1 MLELRG
7 NYDLFSMPQQPH
19 PYVATEAICVTTNGI
34 VKADGHAVMGAG
46 VALQANKYF
55 NLSEKLGRYIQQY
68 GNRAF
73 NLGMYRRDFL
83 SEPRPVYFHIFTLP
97 TKHHW
102 KEDSDITLIC
112 KSCEQLVEM
121 CDKFGITKCYLTPPG
136 CGCGNLN
143 YERLVKPWISMIL
156 DDRFIVVD
164 NRTNAVI
171 C

>member
-7 NYDLFSMPQQPH
+7 NYDIFLLPQNG
-19 PYVATEAICVTTNGI
+19 EAMCITTNGI

-46 VALQANKYF
+46 IALQANKYF
-55 NLSEKLGRYIQQY
+55 QLSEKLGKYINEY

-73 NLGMYRRDFL
+73 NLGKYQRCYL
-83 SEPRPVYFHIFTLP
+83 SGTVVFTIFSLP
-97 TKHHW
+97 TKHHF
-102 KEDSDITLIC
+102 KEDSDISLIC

-121 CDKFGITKCYLTPPG
+121 CDKFGITRCYLTPPG
-136 CGCGNLN
+136 CGCGKLN
-143 YERLVKPWISMIL
+143 YEQLVKPWISMIL

-164 NRTNAVI
+164 SRTSFKI

>member
-7 NYDLFSMPQQPH
+7 NYNIFDLPQDG
-19 PYVATEAICVTTNGI
+19 EAMCVTTNGVI
-34 VKADGHAVMGAG
+34 KADGHAVMGAG
-46 VALQANKYF
+46 IAKQVNERFQ
-55 NLSEKLGRYIQQY
+55 LSARLGQYLKQY

-73 NLGMYRRDFL
+73 NMGIATYNGKHFT
-83 SEPRPVYFHIFTLP
+83 IFTLP

-121 CDKFGITKCYLTPPG
+121 CNKFGITKCYLTPPG

-143 YERLVKPWISMIL
+143 YENLVKPWISEIL

-164 NRTNAVI
+164 NRTNVVI

>member
-7 NYDLFSMPQQPH
+7 NYDIFALPQNG
-19 PYVATEAICVTTNGI
+19 EAMCVTTNGI

-46 VALQANKYF
+46 IAKQANEKF
-55 NLSEKLGRYIQQY
+55 QLSARLGQYLKQY

-73 NLGMYRRDFL
+73 NMGKFTDGYRCFT
-83 SEPRPVYFHIFTLP
+83 VFTLP

-143 YERLVKPWISMIL
+143 YERLVKPWISMIF

-164 NRTNAVI
+164 SRTNAVI

>member
-7 NYDLFSMPQQPH
+7 QYNIFDLPQNG
-19 PYVATEAICVTTNGI
+19 EAMCVTTNGI

-46 VALQANKYF
+46 IAKEANKYF
-55 NLSEKLGRYIQQY
+55 HLSERLGKYLKEY

-73 NLGMYRRDFL
+73 NLGKYYRNTL
-83 SEPRPVYFHIFTLP
+83 NNSACFTVFSFP

-102 KEDSDITLIC
+102 KEDSDMTLII
-112 KSCEQLVEM
+112 KSAEQLIEM
-121 CDKFGITKCYLTPPG
+121 CNKFGITKCYLTPPG

-143 YERLVKPWISMIL
+143 WETTVKPWLSQIL

-164 NRTNAVI
+164 NRRSFKI

>member
-7 NYDLFSMPQQPH
+7 NYNIFDLPQNG
-19 PYVATEAICVTTNGI
+19 EAMCVTTNGI

-46 VALQANKYF
+46 IAKQANQLF
-55 NLSEKLGRYIQQY
+55 NLSEKLGNYITQY

-73 NLGMYRRDFL
+73 NMGKF
-83 SEPRPVYFHIFTLP
+83 SNGSKCFTVFTLP
-97 TKHHW
+97 TKYHY

-112 KSCEQLVEM
+112 RSCEQLVEM
-121 CDKFGITKCYLTPPG
+121 CNKFGITKCYLTPPG
-136 CGCGNLN
+136 CGCGHLN
-143 YERLVKPWISMIL
+143 YENIVKPWISLIL

-164 NRTNAVI
+164 NRTNIVL

>member
-7 NYDLFSMPQQPH
+7 KYDIFQLPQNG
-19 PYVATEAICVTTNGI
+19 EAVCVTTNGV

-46 VALQANKYF
+46 IAKQADQLF
-55 NLSEKLGRYIQQY
+55 NLSKRLGDYINQY
-68 GNRAF
+68 GNRVF
-73 NLGMYRRDFL
+73 NMGKYTNGSQLITVITF
-83 SEPRPVYFHIFTLP
+83 P

-102 KEDSDITLIC
+102 KNDSDINLII
-112 KSCEQLVEM
+112 KSCEQLIEI

-136 CGCGNLN
+136 CGCGHLS
-143 YERLVKPWISMIL
+143 YENIVRPWISLML

-164 NRTNAVI
+164 NRTNVKI